1 MIYQKNGRWEMVIN
15 AGIEESTRK
24 RRSRPPIPEDLRR
37 GEIRRKIE
45 EIEELRAI
53 EKGDLW

>member
-24 RRSRPPIPEDLRR
+24 RRSRPPIEQDLRR

-45 EIEELRAI
+45 AREEHKAI
-53 EKGDLW
+53 VEGDLW

>member
-1 MIYQKNGRWEMVIN
+1 MIYKKNGRWELVIN
-15 AGIEESTRK
+15 AGIEEASRA

-45 EIEELRAI
+45 AREEF
-53 EKGDLW
+53 KW